1 VSGIESFSGIVFVL
15 LSITISLPVMLVVSF
30 LYIIYWAFLKFTI
43 FFVLGT
49 LLLLCYVAILLLR
62 NRAHHKSEIYN
73 LLKKAIYAA
82 ILLLVLPGV
91 AWLTFRVFK
100 SAASQVEFFIGIVFA
115 ILTFLLLLPVI
126 ALMAV
131 SYLLAEMLF
140 EIDNPWLQLFV
151 IMAGIWS
158 IITLFKRVKISVAIR
173 GKKLE
178 MVFMLREDNDLTA

>member
-1 VSGIESFSGIVFVL
+1 I
-15 LSITISLPVMLVVSF
+15 
-30 LYIIYWAFLKFTI
+30 
-43 FFVLGT
+43 
-49 LLLLCYVAILLLR
+49 
-62 NRAHHKSEIYN
+62 
-73 LLKKAIYAA
+73 
-82 ILLLVLPGV
+82 
-91 AWLTFRVFK
+91 
-100 SAASQVEFFIGIVFA
+100 FA

-131 SYLLAEMLF
+131 SYLFAEVLF

-151 IMAGIWS
+151 IMAGILA